1 TEDEVYPLDI
11 SLYSRTTGEKIQPRS
26 GYSVKITLPV
36 PAKLI
41 DVREGVWYYSAVRFV
56 AQNGLMNGTGKN
68 TFSPQAAA
76 NRGMI
81 VAILHKLSG
90 SEETLQSSFRD
101 VVSGAYYAKGVAW
114 AQKNDIVAGYGNGL
128 FGPEDSITRE
138 QMITILWKFAG
149 LPAADTTSLLLTLF
163 LMVRYFCLSIC
174 RLYMFFENDLKH
186 DHTSK
191 ARARK

>member
-1 TEDEVYPLDI
+1 
-11 SLYSRTTGEKIQPRS
+11 
-26 GYSVKITLPV
+26 
-36 PAKLI
+36 
-41 DVREGVWYYSAVRFV
+41 
-56 AQNGLMNGTGKN
+56 
-68 TFSPQAAA
+68 
-76 NRGMI
+76 MI

>member
-1 TEDEVYPLDI
+1 
-11 SLYSRTTGEKIQPRS
+11 
-26 GYSVKITLPV
+26 VKITLPV

>member
-1 TEDEVYPLDI
+1 
-11 SLYSRTTGEKIQPRS
+11 
-26 GYSVKITLPV
+26 VKITLPV

-149 LPAADTTSLLLTLF
+149 LPAADTTSLVVFKDAGEISPYAGYAMAWAYESGIIAGKGSGIVDPKGIVT
-163 LMVRYFCLSIC
+163 
-174 RLYMFFENDLKH
+174 
-186 DHTSK
+186 
-191 ARARK
+191 RAETAKILESYLNSR